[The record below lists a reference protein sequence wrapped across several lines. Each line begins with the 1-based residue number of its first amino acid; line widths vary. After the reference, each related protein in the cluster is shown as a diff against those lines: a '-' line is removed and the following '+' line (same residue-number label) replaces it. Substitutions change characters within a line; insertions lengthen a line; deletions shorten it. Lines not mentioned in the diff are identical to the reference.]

1 MEIIK
6 ELLRDIEIP
15 RMIKIR
21 QNFHAPEVNNV
32 KEAVHEAIRT
42 AGVLTGVDAGD
53 RVAIAVGSRGVAS
66 LPELVRETVHAV
78 KSVGGNPFIV
88 PAMGSHGGATAAG
101 QVDVLE
107 QLGVTEDAIGA
118 PILATMEVVEIGR
131 LPNGLPIYMDY
142 HAYKADKIIVINR
155 IKPHTAFR
163 GPVES
168 GLMKMITI
176 GLGKQ
181 KGAEAAHAFSFKY
194 MAEHVVEM
202 AKIAIERTPI
212 IFGLGSLE
220 NAYDRPAKIVA
231 IPAEDLIH
239 REPDLLIEA
248 KSLMPTI
255 MFDPIDVLVVDELGK
270 DISGDGM
277 DPNITG
283 RYATPYASG
292 GPQVTRIAVLGLT
305 EKTHGNANGI
315 GLADVSTQK
324 VMDQTI
330 LEKGYANALTSTV
343 TQVVKLPM
351 ILENEE
357 LAVKAAIK
365 TCNAFDLSKARI
377 VRIKNTLEIQ
387 EIWISESMLEEAKSL
402 DSIDILSNPAPMK
415 LSISNVGI

>member
-21 QNFHAPEVNNV
+21 QKFHAPEVENV
-32 KEAVHEAIRT
+32 KEAVHEAIQT
-42 AGVLTGVDAGD
+42 AGVLNRVDAGD
-53 RVAIAVGSRGVAS
+53 RVAIAVGSRGVS
-66 LPELVRETVHAV
+66 NLPELVRETVNAV
-78 KSVGGNPFIV
+78 KSVGGHPFIV
-88 PAMGSHGGATAAG
+88 PAMGSHGGATAVG

-131 LPNGLPIYMDY
+131 LPNGLPIYMDL

-239 REPDLLIEA
+239 REPQLLIEA
-248 KSLMPTI
+248 KSLMPRI

-305 EKTHGNANGI
+305 QKTHGNANGI
-315 GLADVSTQK
+315 GMADVSTQK

-365 TCNAFDLSKARI
+365 TCNAFDLSKVRI

-387 EIWISESMLEEAKSL
+387 EIWISESMLEEARSL
-402 DSIDILSNPAPMK
+402 DSIEVVSDPAPMDF
-415 LSISNVGI
+415 SSSNVGV

>member
-21 QNFHAPEVNNV
+21 QKFHAPEVENV
-32 KEAVHEAIRT
+32 KEAVHKAIHT
-42 AGVLTGVDAGD
+42 AGVIHRVEARD
-53 RVAIAVGSRGVAS
+53 RVAIAVGSRGVAN
-66 LPELVRETVHAV
+66 LPELVRETVNAV
-78 KSVGGNPFIV
+78 KSVGGHPFIV

-131 LPNGLPIYMDY
+131 LPNGLPIYMDL

-202 AKIAIERTPI
+202 AKIAIDRTPI

-239 REPDLLIEA
+239 REPELLIEA
-248 KSLMPTI
+248 KSLMPRI

-315 GLADVSTQK
+315 GMADVSTQK

-330 LEKGYANALTSTV
+330 WEKGYANALTSTV

-365 TCNAFDLSKARI
+365 TCNAFDLSKVRI
-377 VRIKNTLEIQ
+377 VRIKNTLDIQ

-402 DSIDILSNPAPMK
+402 DSIEIVSDLAPMGF
-415 LSISNVGI
+415 SSSNVGI